1 MIRKL
6 ILLPVLICS
15 PVYSLPVVPNFQQGI
30 LQQRVE
36 TKSTVTEDIKSYDIR
51 NGYEMTIGGTNVESA
66 TGNIAPEGWTKVNT
80 SINGVGTTYVS
91 PNLDNKPTYQIVNQG
106 AEFNYFESLETPG
119 ISNFT
124 HITRETTIE
133 SITDSTSTFSQ

>member
-1 MIRKL
+1 MKL
-6 ILLPVLICS
+6 VFWLLLVTSTPIQAIPVI
-15 PVYSLPVVPNFQQGI
+15 PNFQQGV

-36 TKSTVTEDIKSYDIR
+36 TKSTILEDIKSYDIR
-51 NGYEMTIGGTNVESA
+51 NGYEMTIGGTNIEST
-66 TGNIAPEGWTKVNT
+66 TGNITPEGWTKVNT
-80 SINGVGTTYVS
+80 TINGVGTTYVS
-91 PNLDNKPTYQIVNQG
+91 PNLETKPSFQIVEQG
-106 AEFNYFESLETPG
+106 ASFNYFETLETPG

>member
-1 MIRKL
+1 MKRL
-6 ILLPVLICS
+6 LLLPFCIII
-15 PVYSLPVVPNFQQGI
+15 PAKALPVVPNFQQGV
-30 LQQRVE
+30 LNQRVE

-66 TGNIAPEGWTKVNT
+66 TGNIAPEGWTKVNS

-106 AEFNYFESLETPG
+106 EEFNYFETLETPG
-119 ISNFT
+119 ITNFT
-124 HITRETTIE
+124 HITRETMIE
-133 SITDSTSTFSQ
+133 SVTESTSTFSQ

>member
-1 MIRKL
+1 MKKL
-6 ILLPVLICS
+6 FWLSFFISCPIYAVPVI
-15 PVYSLPVVPNFQQGI
+15 PNFQQGV

-36 TKSTVTEDIKSYDIR
+36 TKSTILEDIKSYDIR
-51 NGYEMTIGGTNVESA
+51 NGYEMTIGGTNVKSS
-66 TGNIAPEGWTKVNT
+66 TGNITPEGWTKVNT
-80 SINGVGTTYVS
+80 TINGVGTTYVS
-91 PNLDNKPTYQIVNQG
+91 PDLETKPSFQIVEQG
-106 AEFNYFESLETPG
+106 ASFNYFETLETPG

>member
-1 MIRKL
+1 MRKL
-6 ILLPVLICS
+6 FWLSLLIPNPLYAIPVI
-15 PVYSLPVVPNFQQGI
+15 PNFQQGV

-36 TKSTVTEDIKSYDIR
+36 TKSTIVEDIKSYDIR
-51 NGYEMTIGGTNVESA
+51 NGYELTIGGTNVESS
-66 TGNIAPEGWTKVNT
+66 TGNVAPEGWTAVNT
-80 SINGVGTTYVS
+80 TINGVGTTYVS
-91 PNLDNKPTYQIVNQG
+91 PNLNNKPTYQIVEQG
-106 AEFNYFESLETPG
+106 ASFNYFETLETPG

>member
-1 MIRKL
+1 MRKL
-6 ILLPVLICS
+6 FWLSLLFPAPIYAIPVI
-15 PVYSLPVVPNFQQGI
+15 PNFQQGV

-36 TKSTVTEDIKSYDIR
+36 TKSTILEDIKSYDIR
-51 NGYEMTIGGTNVESA
+51 NGYELTVGGTNVESS
-66 TGNIAPEGWTKVNT
+66 TGNITSDGWTKVNT

-91 PNLDNKPTYQIVNQG
+91 PNLETRPSFSIVEQG
-106 AEFNYFESLETPG
+106 ASFNYFETLETPG

>member
-1 MIRKL
+1 MKL
-6 ILLPVLICS
+6 VFWLLLVTSTPLQAIPVI
-15 PVYSLPVVPNFQQGI
+15 PNFQQGV

-36 TKSTVTEDIKSYDIR
+36 TKSTILEDIKSYDIR
-51 NGYEMTIGGTNVESA
+51 NGYEMTIGGTNIESS
-66 TGNIAPEGWTKVNT
+66 TGNITPEGWTKVNT
-80 SINGVGTTYVS
+80 TINGVGTTYVS
-91 PNLDNKPTYQIVNQG
+91 PNLETKPSFQIVEQG
-106 AEFNYFESLETPG
+106 ASFNYFETLETPG

>member
-1 MIRKL
+1 MKL
-6 ILLPVLICS
+6 VFWLLLVTSSPLQAIPVI
-15 PVYSLPVVPNFQQGI
+15 PNFQQGV

-36 TKSTVTEDIKSYDIR
+36 TKSTILEDIKSYDIR
-51 NGYEMTIGGTNVESA
+51 NGYEMTIGGTNIEST
-66 TGNIAPEGWTKVNT
+66 TGNITPEGWTKVNT
-80 SINGVGTTYVS
+80 TINGVGTTYVS
-91 PNLDNKPTYQIVNQG
+91 PDLETKPSFQIVDQG
-106 AEFNYFESLETPG
+106 ASFNYFETLETPG